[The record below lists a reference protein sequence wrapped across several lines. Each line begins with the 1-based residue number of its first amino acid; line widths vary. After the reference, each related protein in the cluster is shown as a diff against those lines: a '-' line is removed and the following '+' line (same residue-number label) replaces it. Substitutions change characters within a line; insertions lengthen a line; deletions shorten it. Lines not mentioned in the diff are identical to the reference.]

1 MSSSDLLEQIRASRP
16 AAPPALRER
25 VRALAATEQPARP
38 SLFARFRPRRLALVA
53 LPVTVLLA
61 VVSAGAVGLVRSGD
75 EAVQPEELTA
85 IGAQQDSA
93 APSEERAQRGAAP
106 GAALQAVPKAVP
118 APTPGRLERYQA
130 SLRLRVENTDALSDA
145 TQRAVRLTRELGGYV
160 VTLQSSVPEQGT
172 GGAEIVVRVPRLR
185 VQQAIAG
192 FMELGTILAQNV
204 QVEDLQRQVDE
215 QTDRIAVLT
224 AEIARIE
231 RQLRNP
237 DLPLETRSRLS
248 ARLAADRRELREL
261 RDVRAQTTRE
271 GQLATVTLALTTEE
285 QAGAPAGKSRLDRAV
300 EQAGEVLSWEAAAV
314 LLALVA
320 VGPVLVLALLVWLGL
335 RMVRRRA
342 EERLLERA

>member
-1 MSSSDLLEQIRASRP
+1 
-16 AAPPALRER
+16 
-25 VRALAATEQPARP
+25 
-38 SLFARFRPRRLALVA
+38 
-53 LPVTVLLA
+53 
-61 VVSAGAVGLVRSGD
+61 
-75 EAVQPEELTA
+75 
-85 IGAQQDSA
+85 
-93 APSEERAQRGAAP
+93 
-106 GAALQAVPKAVP
+106 VPT
-118 APTPGRLERYQA
+118 PTPGRLERYHA

-215 QTDRIAVLT
+215 QTERIAVLT

-285 QAGAPAGKSRLDRAV
+285 QAGAPPAGKSRLDRAV

-320 VGPVLVLALLVWLGL
+320 VGPVLVLAVLAWLGL
-335 RMVRRRA
+335 RLVRRRA
-342 EERLLERA
+342 DERLLERA